1 MRCELLGPQKMLS
14 GESVVSLAEAIYEHA
29 SNNSGV
35 RHTLSVNVLHH
46 QATPVLESSVEVPM
60 LSSLGNA
67 QDLAVLLNTFLWWDR
82 PLQVGAHFLS
92 GIFEFWVEPDPK

>member
-1 MRCELLGPQKMLS
+1 MRCELLGSQEMLS
-14 GESVVSLAEAIYEHA
+14 GESVACLAEAIYEH
-29 SNNSGV
+29 SINHSGV

-46 QATPVLESSVEVPM
+46 RATPLPDSAAEVPM

-67 QDLAVLLNTFLWWDR
+67 QDLAQLLTTFLWWNR
-82 PLQVGAHFLS
+82 PIQIGAHYLS

>member
-1 MRCELLGPQKMLS
+1 MLS
-14 GESVVSLAEAIYEHA
+14 GESVGSLAEAIYEHA

-35 RHTLSVNVLHH
+35 RHTLSINVLHH
-46 QATPVLESSVEVPM
+46 QATPVLESAAEVPM

-67 QDLAVLLNTFLWWDR
+67 QDLAQLLNTFLWWNR
-82 PLQVGAHFLS
+82 PIQVGVHYLS